1 MKNINFKVASFS
13 SFRLLAS
20 YTNQITY
27 RGEEVGELSGKQGGH
42 DPIMVPFRVSRAEGQ
57 KKKSEAV
64 AAMHGIRLIAL
75 NSVTSGAVSK

>member
-57 KKKSEAV
+57 KKKIGSRCGDARDPPNCV
-64 AAMHGIRLIAL
+64 KLR
-75 NSVTSGAVSK
+75 NQRSRF